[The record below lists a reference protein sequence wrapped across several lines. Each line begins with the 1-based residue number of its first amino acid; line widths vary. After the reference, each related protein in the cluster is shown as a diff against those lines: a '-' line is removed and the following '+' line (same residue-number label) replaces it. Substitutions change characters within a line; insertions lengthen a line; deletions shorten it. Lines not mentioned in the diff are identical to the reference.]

1 MLAKIMILTT
11 LLVVTSTALGYGA
24 PLGTSTT
31 LDSTGS
37 DDNVTVTAA
46 DTFVTQ
52 IIWNE
57 SGSKI
62 SSVTVDVK
70 NTDTSAHTF
79 EICVIGKAGGSISD
93 TVGTTADC
101 TSTGS
106 IASGAIGSA
115 TINFT
120 NQLITNNFD
129 DTDISIEQTT

>member
-1 MLAKIMILTT
+1 MLAKIMLLTT
-11 LLVVTSTALGYGA
+11 LLVVASTALGYGA

-31 LDSTGS
+31 LDNTGS
-37 DDNVTVTAA
+37 DDNVTVTSV

-52 IIWNE
+52 VIWNE
-57 SGSKI
+57 SGNKI

-79 EICVIGKAGGSISD
+79 EICVIGTAGGFISD

-115 TINFT
+115 TIIFT
-120 NQLITNNFD
+120 IQLNTNNLD